1 MAKRIKRNYRMIWV
15 DSEKT
20 AKDIEQFCKENK
32 LVGGLC
38 DEDGFTINTYVDAHH
53 TYVKDSPTD
62 WCVTFLC
69 TLDEWNRVSEHYNL
83 KRLVSYKYHLN
94 YELGLSR

>member
-32 LVGGLC
+32 LVGWMYRMYG
-38 DEDGFTINTYVDAHH
+38 ERFTYVHAHH

-69 TLDEWNRVSEHYNL
+69 TLEEWNRVSEHYNL